1 MKNIALIEARY
12 DSTRLKGKV
21 LLNLNEKFKTID
33 FVIQNLLASKKLNN
47 SNVYLLTSKKK
58 SNDKIINYIKK
69 NYQIG
74 VYRGS
79 EENVYLRIY
88 NFVKNKKIDNII
100 RVTSDNPLIDPIIID
115 KFVENFEKNKSH
127 YMSIRSM
134 EHTQNWNE
142 RSDFPEGISLEVF
155 KTNKFLKLKK
165 KINKKNYAYPTW
177 FFYSTVDK
185 EIFKRKFSI
194 FKKYKKIDKKMRVT
208 LDTKKDLIFL
218 RKIIKF
224 YDLIPGSNN
233 ISKILNDKKKISK
246 NFLYNINKRKKIAYK
261 IVNL

>member
-115 KFVENFEKNKSH
+115 KFVDNFEKNKSH

-165 KINKKNYAYPTW
+165 KN
-177 FFYSTVDK
+177 
-185 EIFKRKFSI
+185 
-194 FKKYKKIDKKMRVT
+194 
-208 LDTKKDLIFL
+208 
-218 RKIIKF
+218 
-224 YDLIPGSNN
+224 
-233 ISKILNDKKKISK
+233 
-246 NFLYNINKRKKIAYK
+246 
-261 IVNL
+261 

>member
-12 DSTRLKGKV
+12 DSTRLKGKI
-21 LLNLNEKFKTID
+21 LLNLNKEFKTID

-58 SNDKIINYIKK
+58 SNDEIINYIKK

-100 RVTSDNPLIDPIIID
+100 RVTSDNPLIDPVIID
-115 KFVENFEKNKSH
+115 RFVDNFEKNKSH

-134 EHTQNWNE
+134 EHTTNWDE
-142 RSDFPEGISLEVF
+142 KSDFPEGISLEIF
-155 KTNKFLKLKK
+155 KKIKFLNLKK
-165 KINKKNYAYPTW
+165 KINKKNFSYPTW
-177 FFYSTVDK
+177 FFFNSTDK
-185 EIFKRKFSI
+185 KLLKTKFEV
-194 FKKYKKIDKKMRVT
+194 FGNYKKIYKKMRVT
-208 LDTKKDLIFL
+208 LDTKKDLKFL
-218 RKIIKF
+218 KKIISF
-224 YDLIPGSNN
+224 YKLLPGKNN
-233 ISKILNDKKKISK
+233 ISKILNSK
-246 NFLYNINKRKKIAYK
+246 QRREKFLTNINKSKKIAHK
-261 IVNL
+261 IVES